1 MKTCASCGGAFDEAL
16 PKCPYCG
23 TLNEAGAEKEYNKK
37 LERIRKKLDVV
48 DDIAVDDFKHE
59 AGLFFRSLIIA
70 AAVAAA
76 VAFFYWRVGL
86 GARNRIYWGKKA
98 EAQDIIAETAKYHG
112 ILADWNALYDA
123 GKYDE
128 MCRLVKESDR
138 KKLYEWKH
146 QEFYSE
152 YSQLMETE
160 EALAEISSESS
171 YGPYATAIYGI
182 LRVRRAILTSEGGNG
197 INAEEKAVIE
207 AFLSDKE
214 EEVKKEL
221 DISAET
227 LDELYE
233 KAVESGYLHSDVI
246 YDYAKERWGI
256 R

>member
-23 TLNEAGAEKEYNKK
+23 TINEAGAEKEYNKK

-70 AAVAAA
+70 AAATALA
-76 VAFFYWRVGL
+76 AFFYWRTGIGVKNGTY
-86 GARNRIYWGKKA
+86 GVRRA
-98 EAQDIIAETAKYHG
+98 EAKDVITETARYHE
-112 ILADWNALYDA
+112 ILAEWNALYDE
-123 GKYDE
+123 GRYDE
-128 MCRLVKESDR
+128 MCNLVRESDR

-160 EALAEISSESS
+160 EALAEITPDSS

-182 LRVRRAILTSEGGNG
+182 LRVRRALLTSEGDSNL
-197 INAEEKAVIE
+197 NAEEKAVIE

-214 EEVKKEL
+214 EEVKKQL